1 MTSSPG
7 CCCGTVD
14 ETCNTCF
21 YGKDADTLCCR
32 LDARDVL
39 MYNNPRA
46 GFSKK
51 IYQPLA
57 NCPDCTPMPEA
68 TLSYPRAEDI
78 IIRYNHQPSNNST
91 GRDYSW
97 FFDAG
102 GFGAA
107 SYDQG
112 GGEQIKCNLVP
123 SPTTAKSCC
132 VNGAGSGSSME
143 YPLGPNVNACDFT
156 SGGFLKEL
164 QSKAVQ
170 QGDPSPP
177 AFDVVTDTNPCTNF
191 DGSASTVTCKCP
203 YAGSDAWSWIN
214 GDLLLASNN
223 DNSFEYEHYTLGGGT
238 NVAFQGR
245 YNRLGRTLLAVFH
258 QEIWFRA
265 CEKYPSDIPEALG
278 DAPEQEEINDALEG
292 AIWKCRAPEW
302 WAYACSGIPI
312 YSWEVRKMVD
322 AGLISSAQELDFF
335 QSVYANTPIERT
347 ALGRQTL
354 ETFETRHWNDVDQS
368 KGLSLLGIRDWVG
381 YTQANG
387 VDVPDSQRKIIR
399 KDLYQS
405 KGGQGG
411 VPFSDRIVEDEFYYG
426 RNGGWAH
433 ICRKPKAGNY
443 TANDVINDMPQ
454 VPRGVGYRTDDLCRC
469 AGIDGSCL
477 SAFAGPYGTP
487 TCSNAN
493 TVCGCD
499 LCTLRNRASDC
510 DSSWFSPA
518 TGCDLGVQTACDS
531 EDSGAYIG
539 LCQLTKFNASCGG
552 IHFQF
557 SGIDAIQDANGVDEV
572 SFQCLE
578 ENHAHLWVLNRTCEE
593 GLDTT
598 KPYTCTNPKCNA
610 GPYNDLGDVSTNIA
624 TPTASNFTRCIN
636 AATPTN
642 SFCSGSSGTTLLSN
656 GTLCEIQFD
665 SPVDN
670 KKEKPGNPMKPP
682 YVIGTDCGTYLCT
695 EKDSSLS
702 LGACCK
708 TVGGVTTCVDAV
720 TQAQCA
726 ECNTESGVTA
736 VWKGPNS
743 CCDSNPC

>member
-51 IYQPLA
+51 IYQPLS
-57 NCPDCTPMPEA
+57 NCDCSPMPEA

-78 IIRYNHQPSNNST
+78 IIRYNHQPSNNPT

-97 FFDAG
+97 FYDAG
-102 GFGAA
+102 GFGAG
-107 SYDQG
+107 SYDSVNPK
-112 GGEQIKCNLVP
+112 ETIKCGLVP
-123 SPTTAKSCC
+123 DRSIAYSCC
-132 VNGAGSGSSME
+132 VTSASSSNYM
-143 YPLGPNVNACDFT
+143 YPLGPNVNACVFGDGTFN
-156 SGGFLKEL
+156 EL
-164 QSKAVQ
+164 QEKAVR
-170 QGDPSPP
+170 QGDASPP

-203 YAGSDAWSWIN
+203 YSGNDSWAWIN

-238 NVAFQGR
+238 NVSFQGR

-278 DAPEQEEINDALEG
+278 DDPDQEDINDAVAG
-292 AIWKCRAPEW
+292 SIWKCRAPEW

-312 YSWEVRKMVD
+312 YTWEVRRMVE
-322 AGLISSAQELDFF
+322 AELISEAQELDLY
-335 QSVYANTPIERT
+335 QSIYANTPIERT
-347 ALGRQTL
+347 ALGRATL
-354 ETFETRHWNDVDQS
+354 EKFETTHWNDLDGS
-368 KGLSLLGIRDWVG
+368 KGLTLLGIRDWAG
-381 YTQANG
+381 YTMANG
-387 VDVPDSQRKIIR
+387 DVVPDSQRKIIR

-405 KGGQGG
+405 KGSGG
-411 VPFSDRIVEDEFYYG
+411 SAQDRIIEDQFYYG

-454 VPRGVGYRTDDLCRC
+454 VPRGVGYRTDDICRA
-469 AGIDGSCL
+469 AGTDGSCL

-499 LCTLRNRASDC
+499 LCTYRFRGSDC
-510 DSSWFSPA
+510 QAAWFDPPNQC
-518 TGCDLGVQTACDS
+518 GIGVQRACDS
-531 EDSGAYIG
+531 TLPPSEDNPYLP
-539 LCQLTKFNASCGG
+539 LCNLTKFNASCGG

-557 SGIDAIQDANGVDEV
+557 SGIDAIQDADPVDEINY
-572 SFQCLE
+572 QCLE

-624 TPTASNFTRCIN
+624 PPSASNHTRCIN
-636 AATPTN
+636 AANPTN
-642 SFCSGSSGTTLLSN
+642 SFCSGSSGTTILSD
-656 GTLCEIQFD
+656 GTLCEIEFD
-665 SPVDN
+665 SPVDD

-682 YVIGTDCGTYLCT
+682 YVVGTDCGTYLCT
-695 EKDSSLS
+695 DKDSSLS